1 MTYRTRY
8 RPGDQAEQ
16 HTQNP
21 ASAPLAG
28 FCSLARLR
36 GDPYLPAPISS
47 TETTPRQI
55 NLAKKKPASG
65 SASND
70 SAANLGFEAKLWLT
84 ADKLRNNRN
93 AAKYKHVVLGR
104 IGDIA
109 AYEQESNSTTR
120 RLAMMNPALRG
131 IEGNLGPEHADTFR
145 RDLHKD
151 RKADDVPANPPFND
165 SDRHLSDEDVR
176 WKHDV
181 PPKWNATFAWVQ
193 HFIHHLSPSGF
204 AGFVPANGCTSSNQ
218 SGYPIPR
225 PWICSR

>member
-1 MTYRTRY
+1 MNDIVSAIGRDATRLTKKVSLTYRTSY
-8 RPGDQAEQ
+8 RLGNQAEQ

-36 GDPYLPAPISS
+36 GDPYLRAPISS

-65 SASND
+65 SASNG

-93 AAKYKHVVLGR
+93 AAKYKHVVYGR

-109 AYEQESNSTTR
+109 AYGQESNSTTR
-120 RLAMMNPALRG
+120 RLAMMNPTLRG
-131 IEGNLGPEHADTFR
+131 IEGNLGPEHASKREAASR
-145 RDLHKD
+145 R
-151 RKADDVPANPPFND
+151 
-165 SDRHLSDEDVR
+165 
-176 WKHDV
+176 
-181 PPKWNATFAWVQ
+181 
-193 HFIHHLSPSGF
+193 I
-204 AGFVPANGCTSSNQ
+204 
-218 SGYPIPR
+218 
-225 PWICSR
+225 